1 MVKIL
6 VIDDDQDILDFAKVC
21 LGDRHEIATALDG
34 EAGLYACETTK
45 FDLIITD
52 IFMPF
57 RDGLDIIREA
67 LKLYPDIKII
77 AMTARY
83 GKAHTNYLKAAEVI
97 GAAAQLRKPFT
108 AEDLISAVDQVMD
121 QTVQV

>member
-1 MVKIL
+1 MGEAMVKIL
-6 VIDDDQDILDFAKVC
+6 VIDDDQDILDFITACLKAK
-21 LGDRHEIATALDG
+21 HEIVTALDG
-34 EAGLYACETTK
+34 ELGLYACENDE

-57 RDGLDIIREA
+57 RDGLDITREA
-67 LKLYPDIKII
+67 IKLYPGIKVI

-83 GKAHTNYLKAAEVI
+83 GTGHTDYLKAAEVI

-108 AEDLISAVDQVMD
+108 AADLISAVDN
-121 QTVQV
+121 TLAP